1 MLEVV
6 PRETWVQRGR
16 ALIGVAGGA
25 ATAAWGWNLWVNA
38 GLLTWGWLG
47 LWLAGAVGVA
57 AGLSGRAHSN
67 RWMAFW
73 LYLILCILLPLYG
86 AAGAMVIAFYPRFF
100 RGKGVA
106 DTYGE
111 KVGVVGHHD
120 AEEVRLNAGG
130 SFDELVR
137 QQLSVQSYMDIMR
150 GPDALLKKALISR
163 ILAEWTPN
171 AVGLL
176 RQALTDSEY
185 EIRTYASTALTSIE
199 SRMSSQIAQLRRA
212 LEGRPADTD
221 VRLRLVQAYLSYA
234 ASQLLDAN
242 SMRHYVETAV
252 EILDETD
259 LPPGDDEMR
268 LRTLVMRAQAASLAG
283 DNAREEETWN
293 AVLALQPGYGD
304 AVGPLCDLLLRQ
316 RRLGELQELCAELR
330 RKGGDNRLTAAAATW
345 AAAPGEV
352 AGG

>member
-1 MLEVV
+1 VLEAV

-16 ALIGVAGGA
+16 VLVGMAGGA

-38 GLLTWGWLG
+38 GQLSWGWLG
-47 LWLAGAVGVA
+47 LWLVGAFGVA
-57 AGLSGRAHSN
+57 SGLSGLAHSN

-73 LYLILCILLPLYG
+73 LYLMLCVLLPLYG
-86 AAGAMVIAFYPRFF
+86 AAGALVIALYPRFF

-111 KVGVVGHHD
+111 KVGVVGQRD
-120 AEEVRLNAGG
+120 TEEVHLNAGG

-176 RQALTDSEY
+176 RQALSDAEY

-199 SRMSSQIAQLRRA
+199 SRMSSQIAQLRQS

-242 SMRHYVETAV
+242 SMRHYVETAI
-252 EILDETD
+252 EILDATE
-259 LPPGDDEMR
+259 LPPGDDEIR
-268 LRTLVMRAQAASLAG
+268 LRTLVMRAQAANLAG
-283 DNAREEETWN
+283 DNAREEDAWN
-293 AVLALQPGYGD
+293 AVLALQPGYAD
-304 AVGPLCDLLLRQ
+304 AIGPLCDLLLRQ
-316 RRLGELQELCAELR
+316 RRLGELQQLCAQLR

-345 AAAPGEV
+345 AEASGEV
-352 AGG
+352 AGA